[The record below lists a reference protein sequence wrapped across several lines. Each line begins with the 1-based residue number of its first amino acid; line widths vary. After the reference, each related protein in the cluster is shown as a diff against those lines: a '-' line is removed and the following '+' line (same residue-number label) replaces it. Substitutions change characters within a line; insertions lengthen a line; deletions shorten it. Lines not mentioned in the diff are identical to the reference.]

1 MHSLDRRIE
10 FMVTRNDG
18 GIIDPPAD
26 YRGLSTDTK
35 PEKAPNGSTFI
46 EMDTSTVYFYDS
58 ENKIWRAI

>member
-1 MHSLDRRIE
+1 
-10 FMVTRNDG
+10 MVTRNDG

>member
-1 MHSLDRRIE
+1 
-10 FMVTRNDG
+10 MVTRNDG

-46 EMDTSTVYFYDS
+46 EMDTGEAFFFDADS
-58 ENKIWRAI
+58 EQWRAF